1 VTADKIGDKL
11 ALTMNDAAVRLL
23 ALHDGLLPARVPEGI
38 RPGLEGILGRGIV
51 RRGQVVTWAGPAGD
65 AEGAPAGFCDLT
77 SRECFGSPFHLED
90 FVPVGTIIPA
100 SAGSFLRDACSSTG
114 IPERRNIRL
123 IRMSSQAARWVVQS
137 RENGCSVTSRRSPC
151 PAQDRCPAAPSTS
164 SAN

>member
-90 FVPVGTIIPA
+90 FVPSVPSSPRPPGLSSGMRAPA
-100 SAGSFLRDACSSTG
+100 RASRKGGISA
-114 IPERRNIRL
+114 
-123 IRMSSQAARWVVQS
+123 
-137 RENGCSVTSRRSPC
+137 
-151 PAQDRCPAAPSTS
+151 
-164 SAN
+164 